1 MKYLLLPVY
10 LLAAF
15 LFLPVA
21 VEAGRRD
28 GVVR

>member
-21 VEAGRRD
+21 VEAGRAE
-28 GVVR
+28 GIVK